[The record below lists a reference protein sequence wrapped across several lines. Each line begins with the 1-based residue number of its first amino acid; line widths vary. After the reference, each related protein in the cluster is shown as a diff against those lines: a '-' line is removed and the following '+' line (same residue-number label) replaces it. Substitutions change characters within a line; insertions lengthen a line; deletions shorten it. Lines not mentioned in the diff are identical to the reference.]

1 VSEPQSYATHRHRA
15 TLWLVTALL
24 SIAAFAL
31 ILLFA
36 LRAPSVISIALVL
49 LALTAMCLVAI
60 VRRYALR
67 LQDRIIRLE
76 MQVRLAALGRQSDLT
91 RLAIAQIVALRFASD
106 AELPALLDR
115 ALTESLTPDQIKRS
129 VKEWQADLMRT

>member
-1 VSEPQSYATHRHRA
+1 MSEPQSYATHRHRA

-106 AELPALLDR
+106 TELPALLDR